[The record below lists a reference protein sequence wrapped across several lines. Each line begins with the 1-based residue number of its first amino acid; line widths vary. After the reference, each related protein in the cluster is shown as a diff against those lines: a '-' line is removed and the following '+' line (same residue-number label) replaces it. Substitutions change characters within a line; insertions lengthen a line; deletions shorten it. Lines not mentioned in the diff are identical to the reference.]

1 MTLAIPVADVSR
13 IEFAT
18 RISDDVAKIEASASA
33 EVLEV
38 RKEDVIHT
46 TNDMKIK
53 GQIENV
59 IINTDS
65 SALGAVQ
72 LKLADVRTLR
82 SLAFVE
88 QITNSIGMKL
98 VSIPAGKF
106 LMGSPKDE
114 KGRVADEEQHEVE
127 ITKPFHMGVY
137 TVTVGQ
143 FRQFVKDS
151 GYQTETEKDGEGGVG
166 YNAGIKTYEGLKP
179 HFNWKNTGFEQTDEH
194 PVVNVTWNDAV
205 AFCAWLSK
213 KEGKTYRLPTEAE
226 WEYSCR
232 AGTKTRFYSGDSE
245 ESLAGVANYSGSKIG
260 MPTPVGQFKPNA
272 FGLYDMHG
280 NVWQWCGDW
289 YGEDYYKKSPG
300 QDPQGPSAGAFRV
313 FRGGSFTDGPWRW
326 CRSASRWGRERLRP
340 ANATT
345 VFASCSCG
353 SLSAE
358 SCALELPTP
367 GSQQRSHRMQQGQLS
382 HALVITIPSLAH

>member
-1 MTLAIPVADVSR
+1 MIFLLAGPLLAEEPKAAEPTPPARPKVNVEPCAVEVRLADGSVLKVTLREDKFNVATKFGKLAIPVADVYR

-59 IINTDS
+59 IFKTDS
-65 SALGAVQ
+65 SALGAGQ
-72 LKLADVRTLR
+72 LKLADMRTLR
-82 SLAFVE
+82 SLLE
-88 QITNSIGMKL
+88 ITNSIGMKL
-98 VSIPAGKF
+98 VLIPAGKF

-137 TVTVGQ
+137 TMTVGQ

-151 GYQTETEKDGEGGVG
+151 GYQTEAEKDGEGGVG
-166 YNAGIKTYEGLKP
+166 YNAGIKTYEGRKP

-205 AFCAWLSK
+205 AFCDWLSN

-232 AGTKTRFYSGDSE
+232 AGTKTRFYSGDDVD
-245 ESLAGVANYSGSKIG
+245 SLKAVANIG
-260 MPTPVGQFKPNA
+260 DASFKEKN
-272 FGLYDMHG
+272 
-280 NVWQWCGDW
+280 
-289 YGEDYYKKSPG
+289 PG
-300 QDPQGPSAGAFRV
+300 RI
-313 FRGGSFTDGPWRW
+313 
-326 CRSASRWGRERLRP
+326 GR
-340 ANATT
+340 
-345 VFASCSCG
+345 
-353 SLSAE
+353 
-358 SCALELPTP
+358 
-367 GSQQRSHRMQQGQLS
+367 
-382 HALVITIPSLAH
+382 